1 MLLHKGTLNMIKPIT
16 LLTALTLGMSLSCPS
31 QALPLDRIQ
40 LPQGFS
46 IDIYAENIENA
57 RQMALGDNGT
67 VFVGSRKAGN
77 VYALIDTNHDF
88 KADKK
93 IIVATD
99 LFMPSG
105 IAFHQGSLYVAE
117 VDKIWRYPD
126 IEKSLP
132 TIPKAELVFDKLP
145 NKSHHGWKFI
155 AFGPDG
161 KLYVPVG
168 APCNVCE
175 SELPFASILKLDP
188 DSQLTDNQLTGSQQT
203 QTQKAGSTQQDSMQ
217 TTIVAQGVRN
227 SVGFDFH
234 PVTGELWFT
243 DNGRDM
249 MGDDLPDDELNR
261 VSQTGQHFGF
271 PYVHNNNIADP
282 EFTNPEIAKLNT
294 PPALTLGAHVAAL
307 GMEFYQGQQFP
318 AEYKNTILIAQ
329 HGSWNRSNKVGYRIM
344 KVVLNG
350 NTVSDYS
357 PFATG
362 WLNGEQSWGRP
373 VDVMTLAD
381 GSILVSDDFAN
392 AVYRISYTK

>member
-1 MLLHKGTLNMIKPIT
+1 MIKPIT
-16 LLTALTLGMSLSCPS
+16 LLTAFTLGMSLSCPS

-46 IDIYAENIENA
+46 IDVYAENIENA

-93 IIVATD
+93 IMVATD

-168 APCNVCE
+168 APCNACE

-188 DSQLTDNQLTGSQQT
+188 DSQLTDNQLAGSQQT

-392 AVYRISYTK
+392 AVYRISYSK

>member
-1 MLLHKGTLNMIKPIT
+1 MIKPIT

-93 IIVATD
+93 IMVATD

>member
-1 MLLHKGTLNMIKPIT
+1 MIKPIA
-16 LLTALTLGMSLSCPS
+16 LLSLLTLGFGVSYPSL
-31 QALPLDRIQ
+31 ALPLDKIE
-40 LPQGFS
+40 LPQGFT
-46 IDIYAENIENA
+46 IDVYAENIENA

-77 VYALIDTNHDF
+77 VYALIDSNNDF

-105 IAFHQGSLYVAE
+105 LTYHQGNLYVAD
-117 VDKIWRYPD
+117 VDKIWRYPN

-132 TIPKAELVFDKLP
+132 AIPKPELVYNKLP
-145 NKSHHGWKFI
+145 NKAHHGWKFI

-161 KLYVPVG
+161 KLYIPVG

-175 SELPFASILKLDP
+175 SELPFASILKLDL
-188 DSQLTDNQLTGSQQT
+188 DT
-203 QTQKAGSTQQDSMQ
+203 KQ
-217 TTIVAQGVRN
+217 TTIVAKGVRN

-234 PVTGELWFT
+234 PQTGKLWFT

-271 PYVHNNNIADP
+271 PYIHNSKIADP
-282 EFTNPEIAKLNT
+282 DFTDPQIAKLNT
-294 PPALTLGAHVAAL
+294 PPVLTLGAHVAAL
-307 GMEFYQGQQFP
+307 GMEFYQGNQFP
-318 AEYKNTILIAQ
+318 AAFHHSILIAQ
-329 HGSWNRSNKVGYRIM
+329 HGSWNRSSKVGYRIM
-344 KVVLNG
+344 QVELQD
-350 NTVSDYS
+350 NTVIGYK

-362 WLNGEQSWGRP
+362 WLDGEQSWGRP

-381 GSILVSDDFAN
+381 GSLLVSDDFAN
-392 AVYRISYTK
+392 AIYRISYTKP

>member
-1 MLLHKGTLNMIKPIT
+1 MTKPIT
-16 LLTALTLGMSLSCPS
+16 LLTAFTLGLSLSCPS

-93 IIVATD
+93 IMVATD

-188 DSQLTDNQLTGSQQT
+188 DSQLTDNQLAGSQQT

-392 AVYRISYTK
+392 AVYRISYSK

>member
-1 MLLHKGTLNMIKPIT
+1 MIKPIT
-16 LLTALTLGMSLSCPS
+16 LLTAFTLGMSLSCPS

-188 DSQLTDNQLTGSQQT
+188 DSQLTDNQLAGSQQT
-203 QTQKAGSTQQDSMQ
+203 QNQKVGSTQQDSMQ

-344 KVVLNG
+344 KVMLNG
-350 NTVSDYS
+350 NKVSDYS

-392 AVYRISYTK
+392 AVYRISYTE